1 MNAIQQ
7 RSSSSRISRWF
18 GVGFVV
24 WALATI
30 GFRLIG
36 HWFFTPDAA
45 LISVAFALFFTP
57 ITAWCI
63 RAYITSQRLEQHEGV
78 TFAVCIA
85 APGMLMDTF
94 TVGFF
99 SNVFPNMN
107 SSVAYIFGAHLLWIY
122 CVCITSAFLGPF
134 KKSRTA

>member
-1 MNAIQQ
+1 MNAVQQ
-7 RSSSSRISRWF
+7 RSGGSRISGWF
-18 GVGFVV
+18 SAGIAV

-36 HWFFTPDAA
+36 HWFFAPDAA

-63 RAYITSQRLEQHEGV
+63 RAYITAQNLSRYEGV
-78 TFAVCIA
+78 TFAVCIV

-99 SNVFPNMN
+99 GSVFPNMN
-107 SSVAYIFGAHLLWIY
+107 PSVAYIFGAHLLWIY
-122 CVCITSAFLGPF
+122 FVGITSAFLGPLG
-134 KKSRTA
+134 KSRTA